1 MRCLL
6 CALVLLGEVLA
17 TPIVHGAELK
27 KPVISNASAGSLFVG
42 KFALQSVEQERSAFS
57 CHATSP
63 SFTSA
68 LRLSRGSLSIN
79 SLRTRRLGRSRQ
91 FTMRGRVDGQVHRFL
106 IQVTPT
112 RARTIARLQERV
124 WSKSQSACRF
134 TYRGR
139 FSSI

>member
-6 CALVLLGEVLA
+6 LALVLLGEVLA
-17 TPIVHGAELK
+17 TQNAHGAELK
-27 KPVISNASAGSLFVG
+27 KPVISKAPAGSLLVG
-42 KFALQSVEQERSAFS
+42 KFVLQTVEQERSAFS

-63 SFTSA
+63 SFASA
-68 LRLSRGSLSIN
+68 VRLTRGGLSIN
-79 SLRTRRLGRSRQ
+79 SLRARRLGRSRQ

-112 RARTIARLQERV
+112 RARTTARLQERV

-134 TYRGR
+134 TYRGL
-139 FSSI
+139 FSSV